1 MNPPPG
7 CRRRQHRYSA
17 RRHACLDAETHAT
30 LEDLAHTFHRKSAQ
44 IFRHVKQWRLIHAN
58 GWTLDRSIPDHPH
71 LVHMLVEPD
80 LLQQVQEAADAR
92 GQCRRVAAAPDASGD
107 PRELSDKLAGGGH
120 RYPRMSLAITIAS
133 LGFAWTR

>member
-1 MNPPPG
+1 MNPQPG
-7 CRRRQHRYSA
+7 RRRRQHRYSA

-44 IFRHVKQWRLIHAN
+44 IFRHVRQWRLIHAN

-80 LLQQVQEAADAR
+80 LLQQVQEAADAHEAS
-92 GQCRRVAAAPDASGD
+92 VAAWLRHPMRQVTLESF
-107 PRELSDKLAGGGH
+107 PTSWQAGGT
-120 RYPRMSLAITIAS
+120 A
-133 LGFAWTR
+133 TRA